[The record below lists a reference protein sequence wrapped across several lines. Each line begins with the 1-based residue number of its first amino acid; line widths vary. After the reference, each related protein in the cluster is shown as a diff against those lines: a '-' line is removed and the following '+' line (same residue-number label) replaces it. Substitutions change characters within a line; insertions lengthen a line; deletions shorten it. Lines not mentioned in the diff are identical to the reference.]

1 LVRRDV
7 VLPGANESGTNGGRG
22 EIAAAWGMREMAG
35 REMRKELAA
44 GSGDPA
50 DLPAIRA
57 ANAHL
62 EVTIRTMRE
71 RLELQKTEAEN
82 AIQRA
87 RAIDAGEISAL
98 QATIQKMRDQLQAR
112 HEAASADLQAARAAG
127 AAEIKQLE
135 SAVNALRARLEAED
149 QRHQAEVAA
158 LQSAFSKERELLREQ
173 IRALR
178 AKLEGGS

>member
-1 LVRRDV
+1 
-7 VLPGANESGTNGGRG
+7 
-22 EIAAAWGMREMAG
+22 MAG
-35 REMRKELAA
+35 RDVRKEFAA
-44 GSGDPA
+44 SFGDPT

-71 RLELQKTEAEN
+71 RLELQKTEAEV

-87 RAIDAGEISAL
+87 RAVDAGEISAL

-112 HEAASADLQAARAAG
+112 DEAALTGLQSARAS
-127 AAEIKQLE
+127 AAADVKQLE
-135 SAVNALRARLEAED
+135 SAVNALRGRLEAED

-158 LQSAFSKERELLREQ
+158 LQSAFS
-173 IRALR
+173 
-178 AKLEGGS
+178 